1 MNQAQKDQIQKY
13 IQAAANEGMMA
24 ISKKV
29 LDYLEQETLS
39 YVQRIKCI
47 HLGVHHE
54 NRGGIGIDLNHMVD
68 LVKNISA
75 VGYVDDISTR
85 VCIELDG
92 SPASECTRQ
101 GEVCSCSSSLTTL
114 TVLIPFDDEK
124 SRWYGCMT
132 DLAFQI

>member
-1 MNQAQKDQIQKY
+1 MNQAQRDQIRKY
-13 IQAAANEGMMA
+13 IRAAASEGMMA

-29 LDYLEQETLS
+29 LEYLEQETLS
-39 YVQRIKCI
+39 YVQRIKCF
-47 HLGVHHE
+47 HLGVHHG
-54 NRGGIGIDLNHMVD
+54 NRGGTGIDLNHMVE

-92 SPASECTRQ
+92 SPASDSTRQ

-114 TVLIPFDDEK
+114 TCSYSV
-124 SRWYGCMT
+124 
-132 DLAFQI
+132 

>member
-54 NRGGIGIDLNHMVD
+54 TE
-68 LVKNISA
+68 A
-75 VGYVDDISTR
+75 
-85 VCIELDG
+85 E
-92 SPASECTRQ
+92 
-101 GEVCSCSSSLTTL
+101 
-114 TVLIPFDDEK
+114 
-124 SRWYGCMT
+124 
-132 DLAFQI
+132 

>member
-54 NRGGIGIDLNHMVD
+54 NRGGLGIDLNHMVD

-75 VGYVDDISTR
+75 VGYVDDISAR
-85 VCIELDG
+85 VCMHRVG
-92 SPASECTRQ
+92 WFT
-101 GEVCSCSSSLTTL
+101 SLGVHKAGRSL
-114 TVLIPFDDEK
+114 F
-124 SRWYGCMT
+124 M
-132 DLAFQI
+132 